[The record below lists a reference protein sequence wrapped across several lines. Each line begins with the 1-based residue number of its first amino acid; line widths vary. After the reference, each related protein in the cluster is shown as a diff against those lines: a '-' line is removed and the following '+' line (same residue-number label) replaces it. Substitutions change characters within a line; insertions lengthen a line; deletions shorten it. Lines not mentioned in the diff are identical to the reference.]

1 MRADGAA
8 LKASQDLS
16 AGPNCTKALILMHR
30 GTLAR
35 ASLLARTLY
44 AHVTRA
50 TAALYVNSEGGTF
63 RPAHRPSNDHHD
75 RERQGQ

>member
-1 MRADGAA
+1 MRAAGAA

-16 AGPNCTKALILMHR
+16 AGPNCTKALIPMHR
-30 GTLAR
+30 GTYSP
-35 ASLLARTLY
+35 ASLLARALY
-44 AHVTRA
+44 SHVTPA
-50 TAALYVNSEGGTF
+50 TAALYVNSEGDDS